1 MTRTTHR
8 AIAAAV
14 VVLAATLAS
23 ACNNDK
29 QPDSTSPT
37 TPAPATASP
46 SAGPSAAPDTP
57 ESAKQRAIDAYLGMQ
72 RAFLKAGETADP
84 AYPDLAKYT
93 TGTALQRLTAALKSM
108 QDQGLRGRG
117 DSMFYPEIASLSPP
131 EAPTKAQIRDCM
143 DTSKTEV
150 YKANG
155 DPYQDEPGGWRL
167 VLADVELASGTWKVT
182 DFAIREVGSCKR

>member
-1 MTRTTHR
+1 MTRTTR
-8 AIAAAV
+8 TTIAAAF
-14 VVLAATLAS
+14 VVLAAALT

-29 QPDSTSPT
+29 QPTAASPT
-37 TPAPATASP
+37 TTAPAVANP
-46 SAGPSAAPDTP
+46 SSAQSAAPDTP
-57 ESAKQRAIDAYLGMQ
+57 ELAKQKAIDAYLGMH
-72 RAFLKAGETADP
+72 RAFLKAGEIADP

-93 TGTALQRLTAALKSM
+93 AGAALQRLTGSLKSM
-108 QDQGLRGRG
+108 QQDGLRGRG
-117 DSMFYPEIASLSPP
+117 DSVFYPEIASLSPP
-131 EAPTKAQIRDCM
+131 AAPTKAQIRDCM

-167 VLADVELASGTWKVT
+167 VLADVELTSGEWKVT